1 MDSLIR
7 DVRFGLRMLLKS
19 PVFTLVAVLA
29 LAVGIGANTAIFTL
43 VHAVLIK
50 PLPYAEPENLIM
62 VWEHNRPRLRER
74 NVISLANF
82 LRWQEQNTS
91 FEQLAAFWSSTS
103 TLTGVDEPEEVS
115 TQAGTVN
122 FFSTLG
128 VKPAIGRGFT
138 SEDAKNFDPQAVVLS
153 DGFWKRRFG
162 ADPGIV
168 GRTIT
173 LDGNPVTVVGV
184 MPPEFQLFVRT
195 QSFSS
200 QPADAWFPVVLGEQQ
215 RKPRGRFAYAVGRLK
230 PGVTLAQAQSEMDA
244 ISARLETE
252 LPEFDKG
259 WGIKLV
265 GIQDELVGEVRPAL
279 SVLLAAVGFVL
290 LIACANIANLLL
302 ARAMKRKSE
311 MAIRSAIGASRRRV
325 IQQLLV
331 ESLLL
336 AVAGGV
342 LGVLLARWGVDAL
355 LALSPKE
362 IRGLTQVQLNLQV
375 LGFTTLMT
383 GITGVLFGI
392 FPSIEISRLNVIDV
406 LKCQTGGG
414 IGSRHSRRFR
424 SGLVVAQVALAIL
437 LLIGSGLLVQ
447 SFLRLQSV
455 DPGFNPKGLL
465 TAKVQIPMSKYPEA
479 SQRITFYNQLIERV
493 GALPGV
499 KSASAI
505 SFLPFTGLVAG
516 TNFTIEGRP
525 APPAGEDWITE
536 VELITPEYFK
546 TMETPLVQGRAFTDQ
561 ESQKSPNLVIINEA
575 MARQYFQNENPI
587 GKRLLIEMS
596 DPIIPTEVIGVVKD
610 SKNKGLDRNPRPM
623 AYWAYPQL
631 AFPFMTLVIRANNDP
646 LQLIGAVQRE
656 VAALDPNLPL
666 ADVQTMETLLAES
679 IARSRFAAFLLTLF
693 AGIALLMSVVGVYA
707 VIACT
712 VAEQT
717 REIGIRMAL
726 GAHARDILKL
736 VLGQGMG
743 LVFGGIVLGTA
754 AAAGLSQILSTLL
767 YSISENDPVTFASVG
782 ILFALVA
789 LVACLVPAVRAMRTS
804 PTIALHYE

>member
-1 MDSLIR
+1 MDSLVR
-7 DVRFGLRMLLKS
+7 DVRFGVRMLLKS
-19 PVFTLVAVLA
+19 PMFTLVAVLA

-43 VHAVLIK
+43 VHAALIK
-50 PLPYAEPENLIM
+50 PLPYAEPENLVMI
-62 VWEHNRPRLRER
+62 WEHNRPRLRER

-82 LRWQEQNTS
+82 LRWQEQTTS
-91 FEQLAAFWSSTS
+91 FEQIAAFWPSTS
-103 TLTGVDEPEEVS
+103 TLTGAGDPEEVS

-128 VKPAIGRGFT
+128 VNPAIGRGFT
-138 SEDAKNFDPQAVVLS
+138 PEDAKNFDPQAAVLS

-173 LDGNPVTVVGV
+173 LDGKAVTIVGV
-184 MPPEFQLFVRT
+184 MPADFQLFVRFD
-195 QSFSS
+195 SFSS
-200 QPADAWFPVVLGEQQ
+200 RPADLWFPIVLGEPQ
-215 RKPRGRFAYAVGRLK
+215 RKPRGRFAYTVGRLK

-244 ISARLETE
+244 ISARLEIE

-279 SVLLAAVGFVL
+279 YVLLAAVGLVL

-302 ARAMKRKSE
+302 ARAMRRKSE
-311 MAIRSAIGASRRRV
+311 IAIRSAIGASRWRV

-336 AVAGGV
+336 AVIGGV
-342 LGVLLARWGVDAL
+342 LGVLLARWGVDVL

-362 IRGLTQVQLNLQV
+362 IRGLAQVRLNLQV
-375 LGFTTLMT
+375 LGFTSLVTAL
-383 GITGVLFGI
+383 TGVFFGLM
-392 FPSIEISRLNVIDV
+392 PALEVSKLRVIEI
-406 LKCQTGGG
+406 LKRQTGGG
-414 IGSRHSRRFR
+414 IGSPHSRRFR
-424 SGLVVAQVALAIL
+424 SGLVVVQVALAVL

-447 SFLRLQSV
+447 SFLRLESV
-455 DPGFNPKGLL
+455 DPGFNQKGLL
-465 TAKVQIPMSKYPEA
+465 TAKIQIPMSRYAEA
-479 SQRITFYNQLIERV
+479 DQRIAFYNQLVERV
-493 GALPGV
+493 KALPGV

-516 TNFTIEGRP
+516 TGFTIESRP
-525 APPAGEDWITE
+525 APPAGQEWITE

-546 TMETPLVQGRAFTDQ
+546 TMETPLAQGRMLTEA
-561 ESQKSPNLVIINEA
+561 EGQKASNVVIINET
-575 MARQYFQNENPI
+575 MARQFFPNENPI

-596 DPIIPTEVIGVVKD
+596 DPIIPTEIIGVVKD

-631 AFPFMTLVIRANNDP
+631 AFPFMTLVIRADNDP
-646 LQLIGAVQRE
+646 LQLIGALQRE
-656 VAALDPNLPL
+656 VSDLDQNLPL
-666 ADVQTMETLLAES
+666 ADVQTMEMLLAES

-707 VIACT
+707 VVAYT
-712 VAEQT
+712 TAEQT
-717 REIGIRMAL
+717 REIGIRVAL
-726 GAHARDILKL
+726 GAESRDVLKL
-736 VLGQGMG
+736 ILGQGMG
-743 LVFGGIVLGTA
+743 LVLAGIALGTA
-754 AAAGLSQILSTLL
+754 AAAGFSQVLSTLL
-767 YSISENDPVTFASVG
+767 YSTSENDPLTFAGVG
-782 ILFALVA
+782 ILFAVIA
-789 LVACLVPAVRAMRTS
+789 LTACVVPAVRAMRIS
-804 PTIALHYE
+804 PTIALRYE